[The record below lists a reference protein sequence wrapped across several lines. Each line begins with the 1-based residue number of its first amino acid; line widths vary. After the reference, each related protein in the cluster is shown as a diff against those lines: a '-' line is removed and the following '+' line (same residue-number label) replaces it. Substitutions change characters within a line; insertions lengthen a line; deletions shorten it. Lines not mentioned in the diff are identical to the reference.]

1 MKKWKISP
9 GYLNLKK
16 SQMEVTEMQNE
27 IIKITN
33 LIKGLDREQQLTGE
47 VKYRSKIFIL
57 KHRRIKK
64 D

>member
-33 LIKGLDREQQLTGE
+33 LIKGKEGGN
-47 VKYRSKIFIL
+47 
-57 KHRRIKK
+57 
-64 D
+64 